1 MNAEAKFRKLS
12 NLFTEGVIVHRK
24 KHLGCIIKKCHH
36 CVIYRA
42 MPFPSPKPRPLP
54 KQAAQECHP
63 FHEIGVDYAGP
74 IYDRSKNKAKEKS
87 YILLFPRSVS
97 RAVHLELVPNI
108 FTQEFIKS
116 MKRLRAR
123 RGTPKIILTLR
134 RHSRLGLSGLPELT
148 KTRSFTIF

>member
-12 NLFTEGVIVHRK
+12 NLFTEGVRK

-36 CVIYRA
+36 CVIYGA

-63 FHEIGVDYAGP
+63 FHVIGADYADP
-74 IYDRSKNKAKEKS
+74 IYDRSQNKAKAKS

-108 FTQEFIKS
+108 TAQEFIKS

-134 RHSRLGLSGLPELT
+134 RHSRLGLSGLPKLI